1 MNLIEGVLPE
11 PVAAPK
17 GFRFLKGREIV
28 SPGDFVEGKQG
39 RLELWDGPR
48 GFRAD
53 AFIKPIYR
61 RSRGGAAIKSL
72 SE

>member
-1 MNLIEGVLPE
+1 MNLIENILPE
-11 PVAAPK
+11 QAAAPK

-28 SPGDFVEGKQG
+28 SPGDFVEDKQG
-39 RLELWDGPR
+39 KLELWEGPR

-61 RSRGGAAIKSL
+61 RSRAAATVAKIQD
-72 SE
+72 